1 MRNNSPPPPPSAAL
15 SAVLHSKVWKT
26 KHTHNLGLH
35 LVENKAHSLS
45 ISPFSFLFL
54 SIFCWLCGTRH
65 IHVQPKWVNYSLAY
79 LLFFSLCSVRH
90 FYWGPFFSSETTQ
103 SRQSESA
110 PMSSIISA
118 DYVTWTFKSLK
129 KYDEVPGRVFFSFSF
144 EVNERRHPPKRI
156 RCIYFLLMLML
167 NCCCCVVPYAF
178 SFLFDGFVF
187 FSFRDFCKRRLDLC
201 AYFPV
206 GLF

>member
-1 MRNNSPPPPPSAAL
+1 
-15 SAVLHSKVWKT
+15 
-26 KHTHNLGLH
+26 
-35 LVENKAHSLS
+35 
-45 ISPFSFLFL
+45 
-54 SIFCWLCGTRH
+54 
-65 IHVQPKWVNYSLAY
+65 
-79 LLFFSLCSVRH
+79 
-90 FYWGPFFSSETTQ
+90 
-103 SRQSESA
+103 
-110 PMSSIISA
+110 MSSIISA

-206 GLF
+206 GLFGCWLLVAVVVAVVTILCWRLSWTRPEAACKLSSFSASPLFSSFIPFWPFSSSSSSSFPFCFFGFSLDGLGHQTTHAHFFFFFFFS